1 MNLFWI
7 KSGPLFPADTG
18 GRKRTLGMLRE
29 ISRAGHHVT
38 YLALKPRSL
47 QISDE
52 ETADSYA
59 TVKNWVDWDES
70 PRGSAKFFFELG
82 INLAFSSRPYVL
94 DKYRSR
100 LWREKIATGAAAA
113 DVVVCDFLTPAPN
126 FEGLKLSKPTV
137 LFQHNI
143 ESQIWKRLASTA
155 GGGLKGFY
163 LQNQW
168 RRMLRW
174 EERFSKE
181 FDGVITVSPEDS
193 DFCRTHYC
201 LQNVLGDVP
210 TGVDVDAFRLPGQS
224 ASLCIGFLG
233 SMDWMPNVE
242 AVLRFMERI
251 LPLIRGTLPEV
262 RIKIIG
268 RNPPSS
274 ILRLATTIPLVEVTG
289 TVADVQPHVHECSVM
304 VVPLMA
310 GGGTR
315 IKIFECM
322 AMGVP
327 VVSTAIGAE
336 GLPVRHDKE
345 ILIED
350 EDEGFAV
357 AVIRLLTD
365 RSKAHNLASNARALM
380 EEKFSWS
387 AAATRFVEL
396 CSAACRTYGVGEAS
410 ATKSR
415 NG

>member
-1 MNLFWI
+1 
-7 KSGPLFPADTG
+7 
-18 GRKRTLGMLRE
+18 
-29 ISRAGHHVT
+29 
-38 YLALKPRSL
+38 
-47 QISDE
+47 
-52 ETADSYA
+52 
-59 TVKNWVDWDES
+59 
-70 PRGSAKFFFELG
+70 
-82 INLAFSSRPYVL
+82 
-94 DKYRSR
+94 
-100 LWREKIATGAAAA
+100 
-113 DVVVCDFLTPAPN
+113 
-126 FEGLKLSKPTV
+126 
-137 LFQHNI
+137 
-143 ESQIWKRLASTA
+143 
-155 GGGLKGFY
+155 
-163 LQNQW
+163 
-168 RRMLRW
+168 
-174 EERFSKE
+174 
-181 FDGVITVSPEDS
+181 
-193 DFCRTHYC
+193 
-201 LQNVLGDVP
+201 
-210 TGVDVDAFRLPGQS
+210 
-224 ASLCIGFLG
+224 
-233 SMDWMPNVE
+233 
-242 AVLRFMERI
+242 
-251 LPLIRGTLPEV
+251 
-262 RIKIIG
+262 
-268 RNPPSS
+268 
-274 ILRLATTIPLVEVTG
+274 
-289 TVADVQPHVHECSVM
+289 M

>member
-1 MNLFWI
+1 MNLLWI
-7 KSGPLFPADTG
+7 KSGPLFPPDTG

-47 QISDE
+47 EISE
-52 ETADSYA
+52 AETADSYA
-59 TVKNWVDWDES
+59 DVKEWVDWDEA
-70 PRGSAKFFFELG
+70 PRGSAKFFFQLG

-94 DKYRSR
+94 DKYLSR
-100 LWREKIATGAAAA
+100 FWRERIVEAAAQA

-126 FEGLKLSKPTV
+126 FEGLQLPKPVV

-155 GGGLKGFY
+155 GGGLKGWY
-163 LQNQW
+163 LQSQW

-174 EERFSKE
+174 EEKFSKG

-193 DFCRTHYC
+193 DFCRTHYG

-210 TGVDVDAFRLPGQS
+210 TGVDVDAFRLPSQPAG
-224 ASLCIGFLG
+224 LCVGFLG

-242 AVLRFMERI
+242 AVLRFVESI
-251 LPLIRGTLPEV
+251 LPLIRETLPEV

-274 ILRLATTIPLVEVTG
+274 IRRLATTVPLIEVTG

-336 GLPVRHDKE
+336 GLPVRHERE

-350 EDEGFAV
+350 EDEGFAR
-357 AVIRLLTD
+357 AVIRLLMD
-365 RSKAHNLASNARALM
+365 RSAANDLASNARALM
-380 EEKFSWS
+380 EEKFSWT
-387 AAATRFVEL
+387 AAAARFVEL
-396 CSAACRTYGVGEAS
+396 CSGV
-410 ATKSR
+410 R
-415 NG
+415 